1 MTKVLDCT
9 LRDGG
14 YYNDWNFSPE
24 IAKQTVSD
32 LVRAGV
38 DIIEVGLKS
47 SPDNKC
53 SGLFKYCNEDYLDFL
68 KAFPENEFSF
78 MLNVNE
84 FIESGTLNYYAL
96 DKIIKDSDQSAFTM
110 CRLAT
115 HFSDTGMIEDFHSY
129 FQNKGYSVGINLMGV
144 SLLSD
149 SNIADAMG
157 RIEKIKPD
165 VFYIADS
172 FGSMLPDDIS
182 RLNTEL
188 RQYYS
193 GPMGIHTHNNQGLAF
208 ANTLRAIEEGF
219 EYIDA
224 TLTGMGRGAGNL
236 ATEQILLWLQNNG
249 QISEQ
254 YQSGEVLDLIHNFYG
269 PLQEKHKWG
278 FNYAYMLSGLNNIH
292 PTYCMELCDGNK
304 FSMAQITGIL
314 ESIPSEQRAKFN
326 RIVLKEEIRK
336 VPEQFTSADNSNIL
350 PSFSL
355 SDYNTS
361 SDTCLIVSTGKN
373 ISEFKLPLM
382 NLIARKKWSVIEC
395 NNTNVLNELPQRL
408 TIIFNKMRLVEAIS
422 TNAKLA
428 NQIVTGEK
436 YCELKTDSRISYFPY
451 GIDKIDFSNEKISF
465 PDYEAGQYAITLALA
480 MGFRN
485 FYLAGFTGHISQ
497 NQNAV
502 MEEYFIQ
509 ITNLFK
515 EISLTA
521 ITPTYYK
528 SLQTRS
534 IFTI

>member
-14 YYNDWNFSPE
+14 YYNDWNFSLE
-24 IAKQTVSD
+24 VAKHTISD
-32 LVRAGV
+32 LVKAGV

-68 KAFPENEFSF
+68 STFPENEFSF

-84 FIESGTLNYYAL
+84 FIESETLNYYAL
-96 DKIIKDSDQSAFTM
+96 DKIIRDSDQSTFTM

-115 HFSDTGMIEDFHSY
+115 HFSNIGMIGQFHSY
-129 FQNKGYSVGINLMGV
+129 FRNKGYSVGINLMGV

-149 SNIADAMG
+149 NNIADAMEL
-157 RIEKIKPD
+157 IEKIEPD

-182 RLNTEL
+182 HLNVQL

-208 ANTLRAIEEGF
+208 ANTLRAVEEGF

-236 ATEQILLWLQNNG
+236 ATEQILLWLQNND
-249 QISEQ
+249 QVSEK
-254 YQSGEVLDLIHNFYG
+254 YQSDEVLDSIHNFYG

-304 FSMAQITGIL
+304 FSMAQITGVL
-314 ESIPSEQRAKFN
+314 EGIPVEQRAKFN
-326 RIVLKEEIRK
+326 RVVLKEAIRK
-336 VPEQFTSADNSNIL
+336 LPEQLNSADNSNIL
-350 PSFSL
+350 PTFSP
-355 SDYNTS
+355 SDYHAG

-395 NNTNVLNELPQRL
+395 NDTNVLNDFPERL
-408 TIIFNKMRLVEAIS
+408 TVIFNKMRLVEAIS
-422 TNAKLA
+422 TNTKLA

-436 YCELKTDSRISYFPY
+436 YCELKTDSKISYFPY
-451 GIDKIDFSNEKISF
+451 RIDKIELNDKKISF

-480 MGFRN
+480 MGFRK
-485 FYLAGFTGHISQ
+485 FYLAGFSGHIDQ
-497 NQNAV
+497 DQNAV
-502 MEEYFIQ
+502 MEEYFLQ
-509 ITNLFK
+509 LANLFK

-528 SLQTRS
+528 TPQTRS